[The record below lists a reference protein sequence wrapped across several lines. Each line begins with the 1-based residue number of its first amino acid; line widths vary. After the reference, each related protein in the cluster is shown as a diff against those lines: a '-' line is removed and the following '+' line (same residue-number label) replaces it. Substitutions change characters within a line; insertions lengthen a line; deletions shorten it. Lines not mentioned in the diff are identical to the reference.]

1 MGLDENIRNIFWLL
15 NSRSCSAI
23 LFNCPVG
30 HHSML
35 VSFNL
40 IGKLLGPV
48 SPLKEE
54 EAGNFCQKT
63 FFSLSS
69 FLVGSSAVV
78 KLIIFIM

>member
-1 MGLDENIRNIFWLL
+1 MKTLENFLIIQK

-23 LFNCPVG
+23 VFNCPVG

-54 EAGNFCQKT
+54 EAGNFCLKT

-69 FLVGSSAVV
+69 FLLDSSSSVV